1 MNFFAKGQD
10 VLGAIFFVLSLGFK
24 QMALYYAPAI
34 GSYLAGKCI
43 YLGFVSG
50 CVLVTYPSK
59 NVDSQLFRGRLFVRL
74 GLVTSLTFIL
84 LFLPFLP
91 PFAPLFAIF
100 DPITRIF
107 PFNRGLFE
115 DKVANFWCASNV
127 VFKWKY
133 WASPDVLVKLSAGLT
148 AIGFLPSVVGVI
160 QGSWKSQLA
169 ATDKDA
175 APPVTPTLPL
185 LPFALLTSSMSFFL
199 FSFQVHEKTIL
210 VPLLPITLILSGSS
224 PDSSAFD
231 WCVLA
236 NNVGVFR
243 FVFNFYM
250 IWLVYVSYLQHV
262 AIAQTRWVGRAVYRN
277 IGTME

>member
-1 MNFFAKGQD
+1 VNFFAKGQD

-34 GSYLAGKCI
+34 GSYLVGKCI

-50 CVLVTYPSK
+50 CVLVTYPTK
-59 NVDSQLFRGRLFVRL
+59 NVDSQPFRGRLFIRL
-74 GLVTSLTFIL
+74 GLVASLTFIL

-91 PFAPLFAIF
+91 PFAPLLAIF

-175 APPVTPTLPL
+175 APPVTPTVPL

-224 PDSSAFD
+224 PESSAFD

-243 FVFNFYM
+243 CVFNFYM

-262 AIAQTRWVGRAVYRN
+262 AVAQTRWVGRAVYRN
-277 IGTME
+277 VGIME